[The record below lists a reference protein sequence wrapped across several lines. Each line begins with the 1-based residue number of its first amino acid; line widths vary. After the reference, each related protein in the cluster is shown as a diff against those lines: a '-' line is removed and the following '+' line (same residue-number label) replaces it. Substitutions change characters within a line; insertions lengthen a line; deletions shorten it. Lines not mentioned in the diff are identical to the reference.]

1 MVVSCVTLKIGSCE
15 AVVVVS
21 CVTVKAANC
30 VTLGFNGVRQLCDS
44 IVTQQ

>member
-1 MVVSCVTLKIGSCE
+1 MLKIGSCE

-30 VTLGFNGVRQLCDS
+30 VTLGFNGVRQ
-44 IVTQQ
+44 